1 MTSNNPQLSSGSNE
15 TDRNRDCTFI
25 LKRLMQLFLHE
36 FSSVSS
42 VSCVSMLGA
51 LNL

>member
-1 MTSNNPQLSSGSNE
+1 MTLNNPQLSGGSNA

-42 VSCVSMLGA
+42 VSKL
-51 LNL
+51 